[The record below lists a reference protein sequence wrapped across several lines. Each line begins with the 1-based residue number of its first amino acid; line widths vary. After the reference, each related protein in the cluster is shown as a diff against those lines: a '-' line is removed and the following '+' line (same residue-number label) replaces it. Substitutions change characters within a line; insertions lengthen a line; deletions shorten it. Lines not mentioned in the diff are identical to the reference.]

1 MRKTYKRH
9 SSARGFSL
17 IELMIVIAII
27 GILIGVGVP
36 AWRLMVRR
44 GNETAATQT
53 IDTIKKVQADYS
65 IGHRGEYGTFEQL
78 IKEGALDERF
88 AGDAPVVSGYI
99 FTMKVVPKS
108 SGQPATFTVN
118 ADPQSSEGIGA
129 TGKRHF
135 YFDPSLST
143 IRENPDQPAT
153 PSDPPIGQ

>member
-1 MRKTYKRH
+1 MRKVHQRH
-9 SSARGFSL
+9 SREQGFSL

-36 AWRLMVRR
+36 TWRLMVRR
-44 GNETAATQT
+44 GNETAAIQT
-53 IDTIKKVQADYS
+53 IKTIKEVQADYS
-65 IGHRGEYGTFEQL
+65 LGHRGEYGNFEQL

-108 SGQPATFTVN
+108 SGQPATYTVN
-118 ADPQSSEGIGA
+118 ADPQSAEGISA

-143 IRENPDQPAT
+143 ARENPEQPAT
-153 PSDPPIGQ
+153 PTDPPIGQ

>member
-1 MRKTYKRH
+1 MRKLYRRNK
-9 SSARGFSL
+9 SARGFSL

-53 IDTIKKVQADYS
+53 INTIKQLQADYS
-65 IGHRGEYGTFEQL
+65 LGHRGEYGTFEQL

-88 AGDAPVVSGYI
+88 KGDAPVVSGYV

-108 SGQPATFTVN
+108 SGQPATYTVN

-129 TGKRHF
+129 TGRRHF

-143 IRENPDQPAT
+143 IRENPEQPAT
-153 PSDPPIGQ
+153 ASDPPIG

>member
-1 MRKTYKRH
+1 MKKFYQRNKRE
-9 SSARGFSL
+9 RGFSL

-53 IDTIKKVQADYS
+53 INTIKQLQADYS
-65 IGHRGEYGTFEQL
+65 LGHRGEYGTFEQL

-88 AGDAPVVSGYI
+88 KGDAPVVSGYV

-108 SGQPATFTVN
+108 SGQPATYTIN

-153 PSDPPIGQ
+153 ASDPPLG

>member
-1 MRKTYKRH
+1 
-9 SSARGFSL
+9 
-17 IELMIVIAII
+17 MIVIAII

-53 IDTIKKVQADYS
+53 INTIKQLQADYS
-65 IGHRGEYGTFEQL
+65 LGHRGEYGTFEQL
-78 IKEGALDERF
+78 IKEGALDDRF
-88 AGDAPVVSGYI
+88 KGDAPVVSGYV

-108 SGQPATFTVN
+108 SGQPATYTIN
-118 ADPQSSEGIGA
+118 ADPQSREGIGA

-143 IRENPDQPAT
+143 IRENPDQPASA
-153 PSDPPIGQ
+153 SDPPIS

>member
-1 MRKTYKRH
+1 MRKLHQRH
-9 SSARGFSL
+9 PRAGGFSL

-65 IGHRGEYGTFEQL
+65 LGHRGEYGSFEQL

-108 SGQPATFTVN
+108 SGQPATYSIN
-118 ADPQSSEGIGA
+118 ADPQLAEGIGA

-135 YFDPSLST
+135 YFDPNLST
-143 IRENPDQPAT
+143 TRENPDQPAT
-153 PSDPPIGQ
+153 ASDPPIGQ